1 MDVPVE
7 EAWAL
12 WDDRSLIPTWMPWVD
27 SVQVRLDL
35 RLGSTARAGWGL
47 LLLKRHAALLVPD
60 ADLSMAASLHWRT
73 QIEDDDPKMSR
84 WTLKTNQFGRDWT
97 LSWLAQNLTPIPLQK
112 IHWRSVP
119 GSMSMQGIEV
129 RPAPGTLYLPPIRS
143 TLTGPACDVP
153 LPPGGEPWLHPILQV
168 RGTPQL
174 YEPHVPLHLPRHGAR
189 LTLAPGLT
197 GMPGAPLRAAT

>member
-1 MDVPVE
+1 MSGTRLASSCANGRKWSASQWIENNASIDVDVPVE

-27 SVQVRLDL
+27 SV
-35 RLGSTARAGWGL
+35 
-47 LLLKRHAALLVPD
+47 
-60 ADLSMAASLHWRT
+60 

-129 RPAPGTLYLPPIRS
+129 ANRGSIRFFRRTPQS
-143 TLTGPACDVP
+143 CNVTLTISYEVP
-153 LPPGGEPWLHPILQV
+153 D
-168 RGTPQL
+168 
-174 YEPHVPLHLPRHGAR
+174 A
-189 LTLAPGLT
+189 LAPFANALQ
-197 GMPGAPLRAAT
+197 PLVESVIGADMKRFKDVAARKSSGR